1 MSAITNVSRRDVL
14 KGGGALVLGIS
25 ISGMGKVDPWDET
38 ISFGG
43 NGGADAI
50 DLNAWLRITHD
61 GIATIRMGGSEMGQG
76 IYTALPM
83 LLAEE
88 LDVAWE
94 SVRVEGSPAGKVY
107 RRESVSFPGNVQ
119 QTGGSESVRG
129 YWMILREAGASARSM
144 LVDAAASRWG
154 VHPATC
160 MTENGKVIH
169 GTKSLSYGDLVDD
182 ASKLPAPQGVALKR
196 PRDFKLLGTSP
207 PRLDLPAKVDGSAM
221 FGVDAQV
228 EGLLNATVRA
238 CPHYGGLLVS
248 FDDTKARAVPGV
260 VDVFRVFEAVAVVA
274 DTFWHAKKAADL
286 LTFEWDAGE
295 AAELDEA
302 RLQSIYSEALDSATR
317 RYGHGGKPRDMDIE
331 AVYEVPYLDHAPLE
345 PMNAT
350 AWVQED
356 RVDLWVPTQSQN
368 RVLNRA
374 SKATGVPKSKVFVHT
389 TLLGGGFGRRGFD
402 DFTDYAIEISKHVG
416 KPVKCQYTRE
426 ECFSH
431 GFYRPRAQCRQRAKL
446 GEDGLPTDLH
456 VQFASQNIM
465 EQYLPPLLL
474 GLGPVVHTAIGGYTH
489 DQPYAIERLQV
500 DYERV
505 VLPINVGWWRSVH
518 GSSNGF
524 FRECF
529 LDELAHAAGQDP
541 IEYRRTL
548 LQGSPRNLG
557 VFELA
562 VEKAGPVPEGLSRGV
577 AVFESFGSWVA
588 EVLDLE
594 VIDGDVFVRRIT
606 AAIDCGMVV
615 HPDTIEAQIMGAA
628 TMGLSAALFGKLS
641 FEQGAVKERNFHQ
654 YKLLGMNQAPKVE
667 VHIVPSAEPPGG
679 VGEPG
684 LPPVA
689 AALCNAIFAAT
700 GKRIRTLPVGDQ
712 LKA

>member
-1 MSAITNVSRRDVL
+1 MRAITNVSRRDVL
-14 KGGGALVLGIS
+14 KGSGALILGIS
-25 ISGMGKVDPWDET
+25 ITGMGRVEPWDDT
-38 ISFGG
+38 ITFGG
-43 NGGADAI
+43 FGGAKAV
-50 DLNAWLRITHD
+50 DLNAWLRITRE

-88 LDVAWE
+88 LDIAWE
-94 SVRVEGSPAGKVY
+94 NVHVESAPVGKVY
-107 RRESVSFPGNVQ
+107 RRESPSFPGKVQ
-119 QTGGSESVRG
+119 QTGGSESIRG
-129 YWMILREAGASARSM
+129 YWNILREAGASARSM

-160 MTENGKVIH
+160 MTEDGKVIH
-169 GTKSLSYGDLVDD
+169 GTRSLTYGELVDD
-182 ASKLPAPQGVALKR
+182 ASKLSAPQGVAVKS
-196 PRDFKLLGTSP
+196 PDKFKLLGTSP
-207 PRLDLPAKVDGSAM
+207 QRLDLPAKVDGTAK
-221 FGVDAQV
+221 FGIDVQV
-228 EGLLNATVRA
+228 EGLVHATVRA

-260 VDVFRVFEAVAVVA
+260 IDVFRVFEAVAVVA

-286 LTFEWDAGE
+286 LTFQWDAGK
-295 AAELDEA
+295 AAELDDA
-302 RLQSIYSEALDSATR
+302 RLHTIFSEALDSATR
-317 RYGHGGKPRDMDIE
+317 RHGHGKPKDMDIE

-350 AWVQED
+350 AWVQAD
-356 RVDLWVPTQSQN
+356 RVDIWAPTQSQKRN
-368 RVLNRA
+368 HMRA
-374 SKATGVPKSKVFVHT
+374 AKATGVPKSKVFVHT

-402 DFTDYAIEISKHVG
+402 DFCDYAVQISMHVG
-416 KPVKCQYTRE
+416 KPVKVLYTRE
-426 ECFSH
+426 ETFAH
-431 GFYRPRAQCRQRAKL
+431 GFYRPLVHCRQRARL

-474 GLGPVVHTAIGGYTH
+474 GLAPVVHTAIGGYTH
-489 DQPYAIERLQV
+489 DQPYAIARQQV
-500 DYERV
+500 DYKRV
-505 VLPINVGWWRSVH
+505 ELPIAVGWWRSVQ
-518 GSSNGF
+518 GSTNGF

-541 IEYRRTL
+541 IEYRRKL
-548 LQGSPRNLG
+548 LQDSPRDLA
-557 VFELA
+557 VLELA
-562 VEKAGPVPEGLSRGV
+562 VDKAGPVPEGLSRGV
-577 AVFESFGSWVA
+577 AVFESFASWVA
-588 EVLDLE
+588 EVVDLE

-606 AAIDCGMVV
+606 AAIDCGVAI
-615 HPDTIEAQIMGAA
+615 HPDTIRAQVMGAA

-641 FEQGAVKERNFHQ
+641 FDQGAVKEQNFHQ
-654 YKLLGMNQAPKVE
+654 YKLLAMNQAPAVD

-689 AALCNAIFAAT
+689 GALCNAIFAAT